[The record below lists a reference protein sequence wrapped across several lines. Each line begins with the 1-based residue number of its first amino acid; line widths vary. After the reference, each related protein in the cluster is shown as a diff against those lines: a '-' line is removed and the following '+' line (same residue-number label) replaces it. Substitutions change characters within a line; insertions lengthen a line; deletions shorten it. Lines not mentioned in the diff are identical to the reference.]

1 MEQKIELF
9 FFAPKIL
16 LISNLGVYEYCMIQ
30 YLFQEIP
37 SLSCSQNLL
46 FFLNFQKILCMKH
59 LITGL
64 FN

>member
-1 MEQKIELF
+1 MEEKIELF

-37 SLSCSQNLL
+37 SLSVKIFS
-46 FFLNFQKILCMKH
+46 FFKFSKNIVYETSYHRFV
-59 LITGL
+59 
-64 FN
+64 